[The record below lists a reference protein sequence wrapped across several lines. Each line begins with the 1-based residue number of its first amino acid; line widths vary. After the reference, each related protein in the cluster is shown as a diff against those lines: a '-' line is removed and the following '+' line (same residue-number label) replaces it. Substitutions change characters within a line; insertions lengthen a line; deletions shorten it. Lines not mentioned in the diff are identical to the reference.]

1 MCHSWEDT
9 CPRGLVDGDRGF
21 ESQRMRLQ
29 SKDRICGSGRSVRAA
44 EWEVPVGLLSK
55 GPATSLFAD
64 HYHMK

>member
-1 MCHSWEDT
+1 MPQLGGHLPQRTGRW
-9 CPRGLVDGDRGF
+9 DRGF

-29 SKDRICGSGRSVRAA
+29 SKDQVCGSGRSVRAA

-55 GPATSLFAD
+55 GPATSLFGD